1 MEKFQKKNY
10 LMVSGE
16 ITLEEVKNKFSLS
29 DKNRNSVKAFL
40 THI

>member
-16 ITLEEVKNKFSLS
+16 ITLEEVKNKFSLN
-29 DKNRNSVKAFL
+29 DILEILKLLIDIF
-40 THI
+40 